1 MEHVA
6 RTKEVTMVQN
16 LGYKARGKNDLEYL
30 ER

>member
-6 RTKEVTMVQN
+6 RMKEVTMVQN
-16 LGYKARGKNDLEYL
+16 LDYKTWGKNHLEYV